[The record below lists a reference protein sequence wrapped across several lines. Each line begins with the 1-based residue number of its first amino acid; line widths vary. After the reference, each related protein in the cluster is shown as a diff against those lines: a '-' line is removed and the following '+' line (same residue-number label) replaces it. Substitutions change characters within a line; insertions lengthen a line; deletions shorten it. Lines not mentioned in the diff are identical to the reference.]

1 MTSPLHLK
9 TENRRTIFVVNLLK
23 PPFQWK
29 WAWALL
35 AVFLCLCGL
44 ATIEPETAEAVN
56 TTIGIG
62 ALGCVLWG
70 IWQLMQMDQ

>member
-1 MTSPLHLK
+1 LGVNSPK
-9 TENRRTIFVVNLLK
+9 AFDWR
-23 PPFQWK
+23 

-35 AVFLCLCGL
+35 AILLCLAGL

-62 ALGCVLWG
+62 AIGCVLWV
-70 IWQLMQMDQ
+70 IWQLMQHDQ

>member
-1 MTSPLHLK
+1 VTSRLHLK
-9 TENRRTIFVVNLLK
+9 CGNRRTIFAVNLLK
-23 PPFQWK
+23 PFEWK

-35 AVFLCLCGL
+35 AVLLCLCGL

-62 ALGCVLWG
+62 ALGCVIWG

>member
-1 MTSPLHLK
+1 MTSQLHLGP
-9 TENRRTIFVVNLLK
+9 ENRRTIFVVNLLK
-23 PPFQWK
+23 PFEWK

-35 AVFLCLCGL
+35 AVLLCLAGL

-70 IWQLMQMDQ
+70 IWQLMQHDQ

>member
-1 MTSPLHLK
+1 VTSRLHLK
-9 TENRRTIFVVNLLK
+9 PENRRTIFIVNLHK
-23 PPFQWK
+23 PFEWK
-29 WAWALL
+29 WAWGLL
-35 AVFLCLCGL
+35 AVLLCLCGL